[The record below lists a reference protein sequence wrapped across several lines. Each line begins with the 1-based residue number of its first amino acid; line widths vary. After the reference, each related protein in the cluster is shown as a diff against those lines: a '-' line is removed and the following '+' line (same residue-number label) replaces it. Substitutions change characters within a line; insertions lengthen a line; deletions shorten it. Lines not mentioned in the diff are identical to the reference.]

1 MTQVST
7 TQGRGAVVGRAF
19 GWGGVCGAV
28 AGAVAGSVAIPVL
41 GTAFGGAVGA
51 LVGAAFGI
59 VNGMVLSALGP
70 GATHGSARA
79 VAALISAGCGVAAF
93 AVVPPRNGQ
102 GRLLLDVGFVAV
114 CAVLGALVGPAA
126 RFGLERKAS
135 HGRPRR
141 SVADAVGRGLVF
153 GAAGGGLV
161 GVTAGLLIGLVTY
174 VPTAF
179 FALFEGGIFGGVVGA
194 VLGLAVAAGFVIAT
208 SRIR

>member
-1 MTQVST
+1 MST

-19 GWGGVCGAV
+19 GWGCVCGAV

-79 VAALISAGCGVAAF
+79 VAALISAVCGVAAF
-93 AVVPPRNGQ
+93 AVVPPRNEQ

-114 CAVLGALVGPAA
+114 CAVIGALVGPAA
-126 RFGLERKAS
+126 RFGLERK
-135 HGRPRR
+135 RPMVDR
-141 SVADAVGRGLVF
+141 
-153 GAAGGGLV
+153 
-161 GVTAGLLIGLVTY
+161 GVTS
-174 VPTAF
+174 PTWSGVAWCSEPSADF
-179 FALFEGGIFGGVVGA
+179 SSGGFRGCRSG
-194 VLGLAVAAGFVIAT
+194 
-208 SRIR
+208 S